1 MFSKNLGVHRLWPDK
16 DRLQSTDEFLEKRG
30 PITKIG
36 VQNLGFGLM
45 EKTEPR
51 AQEPFFWMVRKEHQS
66 WQVLPA
72 DSLRTRH
79 RQNGSALRW
88 LKMTTPIG

>member
-51 AQEPFFWMVRKEHQS
+51 AQEPFFLDGPQRAPE
-66 WQVLPA
+66 LA
-72 DSLRTRH
+72 GLA
-79 RQNGSALRW
+79 G
-88 LKMTTPIG
+88 

>member
-16 DRLQSTDEFLEKRG
+16 DRLQNTDEFLEKRG

-36 VQNLGFGLM
+36 LQNLGFGLM

-51 AQEPFFWMVRKEHQS
+51 TQKPFFWMVRKEQQS
-66 WQVLPA
+66 WQGLPA
-72 DSLRTRH
+72 ASLRTRLRRH
-79 RQNGSALRW
+79 GSASRW
-88 LKMTTPIG
+88 VKMTTPI